1 MYLKKV
7 LDFYQLE
14 NEVKRVLKEQVK
26 GKVSGSAGVDYGF
39 TLLDA
44 AMHGIS

>member
-14 NEVKRVLKEQVK
+14 NEIKIVLKEQVK
-26 GKVSGSAGVDYGF
+26 GKVRGSAGVDYGF

-44 AMHGIS
+44 AMHWIS